1 MVARVLLSSAVIRVS
16 RDGINAKSPPTEDE
30 SSLVF
35 SSGYSAIDKIHAHTV
50 VGPFYLNSGRQPD
63 LSANTYFDFAF
74 PALSRIPNIQIS
86 IRRPDGVVY
95 NQSYN
100 SANFAGTLTWGHVM
114 AYVELAKVRVYPAL
128 IIWASIYGFG
138 NVDNG
143 SHGNFYY
150 AVTVFKP

>member
-1 MVARVLLSSAVIRVS
+1 MVGRILLSADAIRVS
-16 RDGINAKSPPTEDE
+16 RDGIDAINPPTLDE

-35 SSGYSAIDKIHAHTV
+35 SSGYGAIDRIHAHTV
-50 VGPFYLNSGRQPD
+50 VGPFYLNSGKQPD
-63 LSANTYFDFAF
+63 LSANTYFDFVF

-86 IRRPDGVVY
+86 IRRPDGKVY
-95 NQSYN
+95 NQSYH
-100 SANFAGTLTWGHVM
+100 SANFAGNLSWGHVM

-138 NVDNG
+138 NIDNG
-143 SHGNFYY
+143 AHGNFYY